1 MRVSR
6 SPAGFIA
13 WLFVIDGFLL
23 LLYALIVRRG
33 RIWPYLQ
40 DHWRPGVLGGAMCAA
55 AYALVI
61 WALAFSAMAFVSAL
75 RETSV
80 VFAVLIGWLLLG
92 EPFGGR
98 RLAAAVLVALGIAVM
113 NLAG

>member
-1 MRVSR
+1 MC
-6 SPAGFIA
+6 
-13 WLFVIDGFLL
+13 
-23 LLYALIVRRG
+23 
-33 RIWPYLQ
+33 
-40 DHWRPGVLGGAMCAA
+40 GV

-61 WALAFSAMAFVSAL
+61 WALNLGAMAFVSAL

-80 VFAVLIGWLLLG
+80 VFAVLIGSIFLG

-98 RLAAAVLVALGIAVM
+98 RIAAAAVAAGGIAVM